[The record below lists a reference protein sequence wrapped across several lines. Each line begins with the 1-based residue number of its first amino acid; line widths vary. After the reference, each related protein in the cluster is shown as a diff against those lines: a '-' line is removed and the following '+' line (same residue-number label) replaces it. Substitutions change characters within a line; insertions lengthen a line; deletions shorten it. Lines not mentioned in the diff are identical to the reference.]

1 MDELKTLCKELRH
14 FLIHS
19 VAETGGHLSS
29 NLGVIELTVALHYV
43 FDTPTDKI
51 VYDVGHQCY
60 AHKLL
65 TGRRGLFSTLR
76 KAGGLSGFPKSAESE
91 YDTFD
96 AGHASTAISAAL
108 GLACAR
114 DLANDRHSVVA
125 VVGDGALT
133 GGMAYE
139 ALNHAGQN
147 QDRNFICI
155 LNDNGMSIAAS
166 VGALSGHLSSVRTKS
181 SYIRAKK
188 GFKSFLGKIPLIGRG
203 LESGITKVKIAVKR
217 LLVGGGIFTG
227 LGFNYIGPLNGHD
240 LPSLIRVLSRIRKMR
255 GPILLH
261 VQTVKGKGYENAEN
275 APAVYHGVG
284 SFDVEKG
291 TEADTGASSDFS
303 DITGR
308 TICTLAAK
316 NEKIVAIT
324 AAMPDG
330 TGLAEFSKIYPTRF
344 FDVGI
349 AEAHAV
355 TFAAGMSK
363 QGYIPIFA
371 VYSTFLQRGYDQVIH
386 DVCLTNSH
394 VIFAV
399 DRAGVVGPDGETH
412 QGMFDLPFLL
422 HIPNITIACPRDG
435 QELTEM
441 LALAVNT
448 PGPWAVRY
456 PKAHTT
462 DTTYADGNM
471 NPVELGKAECMIPGN
486 IMFSPDIAVVALG
499 TMSQTAHAACKMLEA
514 DGMHPVL
521 YNARFAKPI
530 DAEMLVDLTKFKYVF
545 TIEDAAIAGG
555 FGQAVLATLSSLTPA
570 AIPTII
576 NLGLPDKFI
585 PQGTRAEILAQYQL
599 DTRGIYD
606 IIKGITIKE
615 ENEGQK

>member
-188 GFKSFLGKIPLIGRG
+188 GFKSF
-203 LESGITKVKIAVKR
+203 
-217 LLVGGGIFTG
+217 
-227 LGFNYIGPLNGHD
+227 
-240 LPSLIRVLSRIRKMR
+240 
-255 GPILLH
+255 
-261 VQTVKGKGYENAEN
+261 
-275 APAVYHGVG
+275 
-284 SFDVEKG
+284 
-291 TEADTGASSDFS
+291 
-303 DITGR
+303 
-308 TICTLAAK
+308 
-316 NEKIVAIT
+316 
-324 AAMPDG
+324 
-330 TGLAEFSKIYPTRF
+330 
-344 FDVGI
+344 
-349 AEAHAV
+349 
-355 TFAAGMSK
+355 
-363 QGYIPIFA
+363 
-371 VYSTFLQRGYDQVIH
+371 
-386 DVCLTNSH
+386 
-394 VIFAV
+394 
-399 DRAGVVGPDGETH
+399 
-412 QGMFDLPFLL
+412 
-422 HIPNITIACPRDG
+422 
-435 QELTEM
+435 
-441 LALAVNT
+441 
-448 PGPWAVRY
+448 
-456 PKAHTT
+456 
-462 DTTYADGNM
+462 
-471 NPVELGKAECMIPGN
+471 
-486 IMFSPDIAVVALG
+486 
-499 TMSQTAHAACKMLEA
+499 
-514 DGMHPVL
+514 
-521 YNARFAKPI
+521 
-530 DAEMLVDLTKFKYVF
+530 
-545 TIEDAAIAGG
+545 
-555 FGQAVLATLSSLTPA
+555 
-570 AIPTII
+570 
-576 NLGLPDKFI
+576 
-585 PQGTRAEILAQYQL
+585 
-599 DTRGIYD
+599 
-606 IIKGITIKE
+606 
-615 ENEGQK
+615 